1 MIQRILSALLGVL
14 FTVAVFVFTS
24 ILVAIT
30 LTAGLLLAGWAWW
43 RARGQVPT
51 RVPERRGH
59 VIEGE
64 YREVREQNYH
74 LRP

>member
-1 MIQRILSALLGVL
+1 MIQRALSALLAVL
-14 FTVAVFVFTS
+14 FMVAVFVFTS
-24 ILVAIT
+24 ILVAIA

-43 RARGQVPT
+43 RSRRRVRAAGGQ
-51 RVPERRGH
+51 

-64 YREVREQNYH
+64 YREVPERNYH